1 MSETPDRIAIDA
13 DGFGWRVWDDQEHWS
28 MVPTN
33 PDNEPVPHPLTWYV
47 RFGYAANGGTLDAD
61 RIVNDAFHQ
70 QYADRS
76 FPFEP
81 RAVTADLKAAAGLEG
96 DGLVVLRYE
105 GDAVTVAGRLEEKP
119 IQWVAD
125 EPMPTLYQIVET
137 GNPWGISTLESQ
149 PVVPHRCQ
157 ACFGTRR
164 GQYEETCWKCKGT
177 GLLFRGATS
186 PTPSIQPTAPPS
198 PRSAQ

>member
-105 GDAVTVAGRLEEKP
+105 GDAVTVAGRL
-119 IQWVAD
+119 D
-125 EPMPTLYQIVET
+125 EVSPPAMRPDVRTDGYALYRI
-137 GNPWGISTLESQ
+137 
-149 PVVPHRCQ
+149 
-157 ACFGTRR
+157 
-164 GQYEETCWKCKGT
+164 
-177 GLLFRGATS
+177 
-186 PTPSIQPTAPPS
+186 TAPPS

>member
-1 MSETPDRIAIDA
+1 MSEPREEVDGLVVLPHQIAEVQGYINAADAAFSHEAHAAELAELAAIKRWVEHIIRLNRKPDYR
-13 DGFGWRVWDDQEHWS
+13 R
-28 MVPTN
+28 
-33 PDNEPVPHPLTWYV
+33 
-47 RFGYAANGGTLDAD
+47 
-61 RIVNDAFHQ
+61 
-70 QYADRS
+70 
-76 FPFEP
+76 
-81 RAVTADLKAAAGLEG
+81 AAGLEG

>member
-1 MSETPDRIAIDA
+1 MSETREEVDAVEAIGNHEA
-13 DGFGWRVWDDQEHWS
+13 CCCTGC
-28 MVPTN
+28 
-33 PDNEPVPHPLTWYV
+33 
-47 RFGYAANGGTLDAD
+47 AGTLLDLL
-61 RIVNDAFHQ
+61 
-70 QYADRS
+70 RS
-76 FPFEP
+76 
-81 RAVTADLKAAAGLEG
+81 TAGLEV